1 MGLIARVAVLAV
13 LGLGCAAGP
22 CLAETPAEAASRWGL
37 LGAWRTD
44 CRAPVTQ
51 DGSELTYAVRNG
63 RLFLDRDWGDGEDS
77 NEVASATIDAD
88 GSIAVVIVFPSI
100 SQTRLNAFIKD
111 DSKRIRSMVSK
122 DVNSGEYSIKD
133 GKFTSSDGASSWL
146 MRCR

>member
-1 MGLIARVAVLAV
+1 MGFSARFAILAG
-13 LGLGCAAGP
+13 LGLGFAAEP
-22 CLAETPAEAASRWGL
+22 CLAETPADAASRWGL

-111 DSKRIRSMVSK
+111 GGKRIRSMVSK

-133 GKFTSSDGASSWL
+133 GKFTSNDGASSWL
-146 MRCR
+146 LRCR